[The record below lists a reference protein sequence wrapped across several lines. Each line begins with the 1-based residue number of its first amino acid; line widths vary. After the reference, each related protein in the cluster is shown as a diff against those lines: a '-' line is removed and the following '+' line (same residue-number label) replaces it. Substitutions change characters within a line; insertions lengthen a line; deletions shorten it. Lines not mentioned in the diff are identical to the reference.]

1 MFNIF
6 KSMFMEVFES
16 IIIFILDNLTSI
28 LSDKNQKQNRATLNV
43 ITL

>member
-28 LSDKNQKQNRATLNV
+28 LSDKNQKQNKTTLNV

>member
-16 IIIFILDNLTSI
+16 IIIFILDNLTSR
-28 LSDKNQKQNRATLNV
+28 LSDKNQKQNKTTLNV